1 MKTKKRCP
9 ICEREIYTGMYCT
22 DCTYSDTATIPN
34 FEAKILQNFEAK
46 ILQKM
51 KDKEKF
57 AKKVVNRH

>member
-22 DCTYSDTATIPN
+22 DCMYSDTATIP
-34 FEAKILQNFEAK
+34 NFEAK